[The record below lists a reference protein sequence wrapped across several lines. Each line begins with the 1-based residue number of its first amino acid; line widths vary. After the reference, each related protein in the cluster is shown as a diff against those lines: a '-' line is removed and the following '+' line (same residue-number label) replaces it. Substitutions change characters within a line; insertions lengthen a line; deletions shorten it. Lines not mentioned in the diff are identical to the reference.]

1 MKQEIQNEINMGGMG
16 AIVHDKGV
24 FFRVWAP
31 NAKQVF
37 IMGDFNNWT
46 PDELELAHEENG
58 YYAGNAE
65 KAKKGSEYKFVI
77 ITQNDESLA
86 KNDPYAKEM
95 TNSNGNSV
103 VYDGGDFEWD
113 DDQSFM
119 PYWNEAVIYE
129 LHLGTFNVKEENKP
143 GDFHTLIEKIPYLK
157 DLGINVIEIMPPYE
171 FPGGFSWG
179 YNPSYPFAI
188 ESEYGGP
195 DALKAMVKEAH
206 KNGIAVILDAV
217 YNHFGPS
224 DLDLWQFDGWSE
236 SDKGGIYFYNDWR
249 SNTPWGDTRPDFG
262 RLEVRNYIKDNARMW
277 LEDFHID
284 GLRMDM
290 IPYIRNVN
298 ADENPAGVL
307 DEGLALLREIN
318 QEIKEK
324 YPYKLTVAED
334 LHKLN
339 WVTDTVGD
347 GEGLGFG
354 SQWDAAFVHPVRKLL
369 TTQHDE
375 DRDMN
380 EAAEALLNQY
390 SGDYFRRVVYT
401 ESHDEVANG
410 SARVAEEIASDDV
423 NNWYSK
429 KRASLGM
436 AMVLTAPGIP
446 MLFQGQELLED
457 KWFSDTDPI
466 DWNRLKKLKGYHSLH
481 KDLIALRRNLS
492 GLTAGLTGQHIQ
504 MIRVDNEQK
513 VIAYQRWKEG
523 GAKDTTVAV
532 LNFSGNDKAVYR
544 IGFPL
549 PGMWKVRF
557 NSDWKGY
564 NEEFGDYQ
572 SYDVEAV
579 EEAYDN
585 CEWSAEISIAPYTA
599 LILSQD

>member
-1 MKQEIQNEINMGGMG
+1 MKSESENEIKISGMG
-16 AIVHDKGV
+16 AILHDNGV

-37 IMGDFNNWT
+37 VMGNFNNWT

-58 YYAGNAE
+58 YYAGNVTEAE
-65 KAKKGSEYKFVI
+65 AGSEYKFVI
-77 ITQNDESLA
+77 IAQNDEKLI
-86 KNDPYAKEM
+86 KNDPYAKEL

-103 VYDGGDFEWD
+103 VYDNKSFDWESD
-113 DDQSFM
+113 ESFM

-129 LHLGTFNVKEENKP
+129 LHLGTFNVKEEGKP
-143 GDFHTLIEKIPYLK
+143 GDFYTLKEKIPYLK

-188 ESEYGGP
+188 ETEYGGP
-195 DALKAMVKEAH
+195 DALKALVKEAH
-206 KNGIAVILDAV
+206 SNGIAVILDAV

-236 SDKGGIYFYNDWR
+236 NGKGGIYFYNDWR
-249 SNTPWGDTRPDFG
+249 SVTPWGDTRPDFG
-262 RLEVRNYIKDNARMW
+262 RLEVQNYIKDNARMW

-298 ADENPAGVL
+298 ADENPEGVL
-307 DEGLALLREIN
+307 EEGLALLREIN

-334 LHKLN
+334 LHKLS
-339 WVTDTVGD
+339 WVTDAVGD

-369 TTQHDE
+369 TAQHDE

-380 EAAEALLNQY
+380 DAAEALLNQY

-410 SARVAEEIASDDV
+410 SARVTEEIAFDDV

-446 MLFQGQELLED
+446 MLFQGQELLEG

-466 DWNRLKKLKGYHSLH
+466 DWDRLKKFKGYHHLH
-481 KDLIALRRNLS
+481 KDLIGLRRNLS
-492 GLTAGLTGQHIQ
+492 GVTAGLTGQHIQ
-504 MIRVDNEQK
+504 MIRTDNEQK
-513 VIAYQRWKEG
+513 VLAYQRWKEG
-523 GAKDTTVAV
+523 GEKDTTVIV
-532 LNFSGNDKAVYR
+532 LNFSDSDKAVYR

-549 PGMWKVRF
+549 PGMWRVRF

-579 EEAYDN
+579 AEACDG
-585 CEWSAEISIAPYTA
+585 CEWSAEIAIAPYTA
-599 LILSQD
+599 LILSQG

>member
-1 MKQEIQNEINMGGMG
+1 MKQKVDDNIHMDGMG
-16 AIVHDKGV
+16 AILHDKGV

-31 NAKQVF
+31 HAKQVF
-37 IMGDFNNWT
+37 VMGDFNNWT
-46 PDELELAHEENG
+46 SDELELTHEDKG
-58 YYAGNAE
+58 YFGGNVSNA
-65 KAKKGSEYKFVI
+65 KAGSEYKFVI
-77 ITQNDESLA
+77 IAQNDDQLY
-86 KNDPYAKEM
+86 KNDPYAREM

-103 VYDGGDFEWD
+103 VYDNDQFDWE

-129 LHLGTFNVKEENKP
+129 LHLGTFNVKEEGKP
-143 GDFHTLIEKIPYLK
+143 GDFYTLKEKLPYLK
-157 DLGINVIEIMPPYE
+157 ELGINVIEIMPPFE

-179 YNPSYPFAI
+179 YNPSYPFSI
-188 ESEYGGP
+188 ETEYGGP
-195 DALKAMVKEAH
+195 DALKALVKEAH
-206 KNGIAVILDAV
+206 KMGIAVLLDAV

-236 SDKGGIYFYNDWR
+236 NGKGGIYFYNDWR
-249 SNTPWGDTRPDFG
+249 SETPWGDTRPDFG
-262 RLEVRNYIKDNARMW
+262 REEVRNYIKDNARMW

-298 ADENPAGVL
+298 ADENPDGVL
-307 DEGLALLREIN
+307 DGGLVLLREIN
-318 QEIKEK
+318 REIKEK
-324 YPYKLTVAED
+324 YPFKLTVAED
-334 LHKLN
+334 LHKLD
-339 WVTDTVGD
+339 WVTDEVGH

-375 DRDMN
+375 DRNMN
-380 EAAEALLNQY
+380 AAAEALLHQY

-410 SARVAEEIASDDV
+410 SARVAEEIAHGDV

-429 KRASLGM
+429 KRASLGV

-446 MLFQGQELLED
+446 MLFQGQELLES

-466 DWNRLKKLKGYHSLH
+466 DWSRLDTFKGYHNLH
-481 KDLIALRRNLS
+481 KDLITLRRNLS
-492 GLTAGLTGQHIQ
+492 GFTAGLTGQHIQ

-513 VIAYQRWKEG
+513 ILSYQRWKEG
-523 GAKDTTVAV
+523 GAKDTTVIV
-532 LNFSGNDKAVYR
+532 LNFSGADKAVYR
-544 IGFPL
+544 IGFPSAGL
-549 PGMWKVRF
+549 WKVRF
-557 NSDWKGY
+557 NSDWQGY
-564 NEEFGDYQ
+564 NEEFGNYQ
-572 SYDVEAV
+572 SYDMEAIA
-579 EEAYDN
+579 ESCDGFEH
-585 CEWSAEISIAPYTA
+585 SAEISIAPYTA

>member
-1 MKQEIQNEINMGGMG
+1 MQSEIDNKVNVGGMG
-16 AIVHDKGV
+16 AILHDKGV

-31 NAKQVF
+31 HAKQVF

-46 PDELELAHEENG
+46 PNELELEHEENG
-58 YYAGNAE
+58 YFAGNVENAA
-65 KAKKGSEYKFVI
+65 AKSEYKFVI
-77 ITQNDESLA
+77 KTEDDRELA
-86 KNDPYAKEM
+86 KNDPYAREM

-103 VYDGGDFEWD
+103 VYNNESFNWD
-113 DDQSFM
+113 DDESFM

-129 LHLGTFNVKEENKP
+129 LHLGTFNVKEEGKP
-143 GDFHTLIEKIPYLK
+143 GDFYTLKEKIPYLK

-195 DALKAMVKEAH
+195 DALKELVKEAH
-206 KNGIAVILDAV
+206 NNGIAVILDAV

-236 SDKGGIYFYNDWR
+236 NDKGGIYFYNDWR
-249 SNTPWGDTRPDFG
+249 SNTPWGDTRPDYG
-262 RLEVRNYIKDNARMW
+262 REAVRNYIKDNARMW

-298 ADENPAGVL
+298 ADENPDGKL
-307 DEGLALLREIN
+307 EEGLIMLRDINKEIS
-318 QEIKEK
+318 EK
-324 YPYKLTVAED
+324 YPFKLTVAED

-339 WVTDTVGD
+339 WVTDRVGD

-369 TTQHDE
+369 TIQNDE
-375 DRDMN
+375 ERDMN
-380 EAAEALLNQY
+380 VAAEALLHQY
-390 SGDYFRRVVYT
+390 SGDYFKRVVYT

-410 SARVAEEIASDDV
+410 SARVAQEIAADDV

-429 KRASLGM
+429 KRASLGV

-466 DWNRLKKLKGYHSLH
+466 DWSRLDNLKGYHNLH
-481 KDLIALRRNLS
+481 KDLITLRRNLS
-492 GLTAGLTGQHIQ
+492 GVTAGLSGQNIQ
-504 MIRVDNEQK
+504 IIRTDNEQK
-513 VIAYQRWKEG
+513 IIAYQRWKEG
-523 GAKDTTVAV
+523 GVKDTTVII

-544 IGFPL
+544 IGFPSEGL
-549 PGMWKVRF
+549 WKVRF
-557 NSDWKGY
+557 NSDYKGY
-564 NEEFGDYQ
+564 NEEFENYQ
-572 SYDVEAV
+572 SYDVEAFA
-579 EEAYDN
+579 EACDGF
-585 CEWSAEISIAPYTA
+585 EHSAEISIAPYTA

>member
-1 MKQEIQNEINMGGMG
+1 MDQEVQNDIKIDGMG
-16 AIVHDKGV
+16 AVLHDNGV

-37 IMGDFNNWT
+37 VMGDFNDWT
-46 PDELELAHEENG
+46 PNELELAQEENG
-58 YYAGNAE
+58 YYGGNVENAKAG
-65 KAKKGSEYKFVI
+65 SQYKFVI
-77 ITQNDESLA
+77 ITQSDEEVP
-86 KNDPYAKEM
+86 KNDPYAREM

-103 VYDGGDFEWD
+103 VYDNNGFNWED
-113 DDQSFM
+113 DHSFM
-119 PYWNEAVIYE
+119 PYWNEAVVYE
-129 LHLGTFNVKEENKP
+129 LHLGTFNVTEEGKP
-143 GDFHTLIEKIPYLK
+143 GSFYTLKEKIPYLK
-157 DLGINVIEIMPPYE
+157 GLGVNVIEIMPPYE

-179 YNPSYPFAI
+179 YNPAYPFAI
-188 ESEYGGP
+188 ETQYGGP
-195 DALKAMVKEAH
+195 DALKELVKEAH

-236 SDKGGIYFYNDWR
+236 NGKGGIYFYNDWR
-249 SNTPWGDTRPDFG
+249 SNTPWGDTRPDYG
-262 RLEVRNYIKDNARMW
+262 RSEVRNYIKDNARMW

-298 ADENPAGVL
+298 ADESPDGVL
-307 DEGLALLREIN
+307 EEGLTLLREIN
-318 QEIKEK
+318 REIKEK
-324 YPYKLTVAED
+324 YSFKLTIAED

-339 WVTDTVGD
+339 WVTDSVGD

-354 SQWDAAFVHPVRKLL
+354 SQWDAAFVHPIRKVL
-369 TTQHDE
+369 TAQNDA

-380 EAAEALLNQY
+380 AVADALLNQY
-390 SGDYFRRVVYT
+390 SGNYFRRVVYT

-410 SARVAEEIASDDV
+410 SARVAQEIAFDDV

-436 AMVLTAPGIP
+436 ALVLTAPGIP

-466 DWNRLKKLKGYHSLH
+466 DWSRLDKFKGYYNLH
-481 KDLIALRRNLS
+481 KDLITLRRNLS
-492 GLTAGLTGQHIQ
+492 GFTAGLTGQHIQ
-504 MIRVDNEQK
+504 LIRVDNNQK
-513 VIAYQRWKEG
+513 VLAFQRWKEG
-523 GAKDTTVAV
+523 GVKDTTVVA
-532 LNFSGNDKAVYR
+532 LNFSDSDKAVYR

-557 NSDWKGY
+557 NSDWSGY
-564 NEEFGDYQ
+564 NKEFGNYQ

-579 EEAYDN
+579 ADACDG